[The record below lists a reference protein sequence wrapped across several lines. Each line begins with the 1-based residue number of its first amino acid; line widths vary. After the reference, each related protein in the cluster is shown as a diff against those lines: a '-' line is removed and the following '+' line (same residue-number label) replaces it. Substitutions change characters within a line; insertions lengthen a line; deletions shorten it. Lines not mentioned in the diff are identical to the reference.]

1 MRPLLLKSKNARSPM
16 TDANCC
22 TPGPAGIPGPV
33 GPPGA
38 QGPIGLTGPAGGV
51 LGAAEFVRQTQ
62 SPNNSVPPGTAF
74 TVDTQVFNTAGGAVV
89 ASAGAGGTT
98 WSLNQVGTY
107 VFTVGLSLGSAGSI
121 ALYKGATAGS
131 LAIDNQTIAGSST
144 ATTWISMTA
153 AVVVSSAPV
162 VVAVSSAVGTANV
175 VASGTAAGFY
185 TVRVNITRVA

>member
-74 TVDTQVFNTAGGAVV
+74 TVDTQVFNTTGGAVV

-107 VFTVGLSLGSAGSI
+107 VFTVGLSLGSA
-121 ALYKGATAGS
+121 
-131 LAIDNQTIAGSST
+131 
-144 ATTWISMTA
+144 
-153 AVVVSSAPV
+153 
-162 VVAVSSAVGTANV
+162 
-175 VASGTAAGFY
+175 
-185 TVRVNITRVA
+185 